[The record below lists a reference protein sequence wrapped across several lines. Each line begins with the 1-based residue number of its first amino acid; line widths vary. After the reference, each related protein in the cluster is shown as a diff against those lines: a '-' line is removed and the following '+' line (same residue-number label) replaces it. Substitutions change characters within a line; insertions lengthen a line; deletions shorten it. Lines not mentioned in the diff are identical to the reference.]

1 MPLTELMNYFNDQLQ
16 TQARTKSLPKTGF
29 YKADS
34 VYWSRFG
41 SLILGS
47 AFHPLRSFQ
56 DERILGYEA
65 ELIVRASTG
74 NRLNIDSIFNS
85 LDSNEQIV
93 HLDRLVR
100 TLHSLNYLQQFDG
113 QDYLLSLQVQSR
125 HIVSVNDDHGKAFEI
140 ILSDCGLR
148 PERVLLH
155 TRLLDHATLGH
166 FKKAL
171 ENYKNR
177 GYKIGINITQPR
189 ELTLLANLEL
199 SPDIIFVHS
208 SSGLANKS
216 AEAANS
222 QVLLAP
228 VEFYAGQ
235 RILVSESIDAADSVA
250 DSFDG
255 LLVLPQSFYPPS
267 SYLPGSFPQGSHSQS
282 FYEEDSASNYVA
294 G

>member
-29 YKADS
+29 YKADN
-34 VYWSRFG
+34 VYWARFG

-47 AFHPLRSFQ
+47 DFHPLSAIK
-56 DERILGYEA
+56 DEKILGYEA

-113 QDYLLSLQVQSR
+113 QDHLLSLQVQSR
-125 HIVSVNDDHGKAFEI
+125 HIVSVSDDHGKAFEI
-140 ILSDCGLR
+140 ILSDCGLK

-155 TRLLDHATLGH
+155 TRLLDHATLKH

-171 ENYKNR
+171 ESYKNR
-177 GYKIGINITQPR
+177 GYKIGINITQSR
-189 ELTLLANLEL
+189 ELTLLASLEIT
-199 SPDIIFVHS
+199 PDIIFVHNPS
-208 SSGLANKS
+208 LILGNKT
-216 AEAANS
+216 ADTTTNQAF
-222 QVLLAP
+222 LTP
-228 VEFYAGQ
+228 VEFYEGQ
-235 RILVSESIDAADSVA
+235 RILVSESKDAVVDIV

-255 LLVLPQSFYPPS
+255 LLLLPQGAYD
-267 SYLPGSFPQGSHSQS
+267 
-282 FYEEDSASNYVA
+282 EDKTVNYFT

>member
-16 TQARTKSLPKTGF
+16 AQARTKALPKTGF

-34 VYWSRFG
+34 VYWARFG

-47 AFHPLRSFQ
+47 NFYPINSFK
-56 DERILGYEA
+56 DEQTLGYEA
-65 ELIVRASTG
+65 ELIVRSSTG
-74 NRLNIDSIFNS
+74 NLLNIDSIFNS

-125 HIVSVNDDHGKAFEI
+125 HIVSVSDDHGKAFEI
-140 ILSDCGLR
+140 ILSDCGLK

-155 TRLLDHATLGH
+155 TRLLDHATLKH

-171 ENYKNR
+171 DSYKNR
-177 GYKIGINITQPR
+177 GYKIGINITQSR
-189 ELTLLANLEL
+189 ELTLLANLGL
-199 SPDIIFVHS
+199 TPDIIFAHYPSLSLTATSVGKTS
-208 SSGLANKS
+208 D
-216 AEAANS
+216 
-222 QVLLAP
+222 QTLLTP
-228 VEFYAGQ
+228 IEFYAKQ
-235 RILVSESIDAADSVA
+235 RILVSESEDVAHQFA

-255 LLVLPQSFYPPS
+255 LLVLPQD
-267 SYLPGSFPQGSHSQS
+267 LV
-282 FYEEDSASNYVA
+282 EEDKTLNYYSL
-294 G
+294 

>member
-16 TQARTKSLPKTGF
+16 AQARTKSLPKTGF
-29 YKADS
+29 YKADN
-34 VYWSRFG
+34 VYWARFG

-47 AFHPLRSFQ
+47 DFHPLSSFGNDQ
-56 DERILGYEA
+56 IFGYEA
-65 ELIVRASTG
+65 ELIVRAATG

-113 QDYLLSLQVQSR
+113 QEYLLSLQVQPR
-125 HIVSVNDDHGKAFEI
+125 HIVSVSDDHGKAFEV
-140 ILSDCGLR
+140 ILSDCGLK

-155 TRLLDHATLGH
+155 TRLLDQATLKH

-171 ENYKNR
+171 ESYKNR
-177 GYKIGINITQPR
+177 GYKIGIHIAQSR
-189 ELTLLANLEL
+189 ELTLLASLEIT
-199 SPDIIFVHS
+199 PDVIFVHHPS
-208 SSGLANKS
+208 LVINKHS
-216 AEAANS
+216 NIAGNQA
-222 QVLLAP
+222 LLAP
-228 VEFYAGQ
+228 IEFYASQ
-235 RILVSESIDAADSVA
+235 KILVSGAADEVACLA

-255 LLVLPQSFYPPS
+255 LLIL
-267 SYLPGSFPQGSHSQS
+267 PQGSFDDHK
-282 FYEEDSASNYVA
+282 EVNYFT